1 MERVTEQSAGD
12 HSDDPAARYRE
23 RLERVRR
30 EVRRRYRDHSAGA
43 FGRHAGADPGALAE
57 VALDA
62 LTVWRYVDSGEQC
75 RCACHPRLP
84 DTDLHDYGFDCVCSR
99 TPEER
104 RRAFQQWCDDIQ
116 AFWQSP
122 DCQQIKAAEHAREA
136 ELQTWLADQHG
147 IVVHSHDGPCP
158 EQWNGQVD
166 GHSFYFRERHGEWR
180 IEVDLRPSGR
190 FIRTVAATDSDG
202 TTRYEKRELD
212 EGDVIAY
219 GTTDDDRYGTTP
231 LERAEFIT
239 DTIRVHLGRQACA
252 LHHNDLSAIR
262 AVIGTAVHWCPA
274 CGTRLP
280 AL

>member
-1 MERVTEQSAGD
+1 MSRLRAGD
-12 HSDDPAARYRE
+12 FSGDPAADHRE
-23 RLERVRR
+23 RACR
-30 EVRRRYRDHSAGA
+30 EAYRRYRDHLAAVFTGQD
-43 FGRHAGADPGALAE
+43 GADAGALAD

-84 DTDLHDYGFDCVCSR
+84 DTDLHDYGFDCVCAR

-104 RRAFQQWCDDIQ
+104 RRAFQQWRDDIN

-122 DCQQIKAAEHAREA
+122 DGQRIKAAEHAGEV

-147 IVVHSHDGPCP
+147 IVVDSRDGPCP
-158 EQWNGQVD
+158 EQWNGRVD

-190 FIRTVAATDSDG
+190 FHRVTTDDDG
-202 TTRYEKRELD
+202 SPRSAERELN

-219 GTTDDDRYGTTP
+219 GTIDMEGYGTTP
-231 LERAEFIT
+231 LERAQFIT
-239 DTIRVHLGRQACA
+239 DTIGVHLGRQACT
-252 LHHNDLSAIR
+252 LHHEDLSAIR
-262 AVIGTAVHWCPA
+262 AVIGAAARWCPA

-280 AL
+280 AS